1 MWVSCFLIIDIA
13 NGWLYF
19 HTHTSHT
26 QLVSLERMVFDALGR
41 MWITLFINGVTAFA
55 TLICIVGT
63 LCKKKV
69 AIIAVSDLNYL
80 MF

>member
-1 MWVSCFLIIDIA
+1 MGVLFNIV

-26 QLVSLERMVFDALGR
+26 QLVSLERMVFDVLGH
-41 MWITLFINGVTAFA
+41 MWITLFINGITAFA

-69 AIIAVSDLNYL
+69 AVVAVSG
-80 MF
+80 